1 MADDAQYSLRFVFL
15 LLFSYLFFN
24 AEVSAFTGGKV
35 VMVKVVNTGHI
46 EEGKTDTENISW
58 GQMMTIN
65 ASKPKKTKLSC
76 YFRCFLTDLQPCYY
90 YCPKTNVM
98 EHNT

>member
-46 EEGKTDTENISW
+46 EEGKTDTENIS
-58 GQMMTIN
+58 
-65 ASKPKKTKLSC
+65 
-76 YFRCFLTDLQPCYY
+76 
-90 YCPKTNVM
+90 
-98 EHNT
+98 